1 MLWVAAIATLVSC
14 GVGISAGWRSRWRA
28 MAVAG
33 LVMAA
38 LAGVPVVTLWGCIA
52 SGQWGPWFSLFPVY
66 AIGLL
71 AAMAVALGMLATVFA
86 TRGRRQTEGP
96 PQRPARAAIVVQ
108 MLVLLAQL
116 GVVLWMLG
124 EHVPTV

>member
-14 GVGISAGWRSRWRA
+14 GVGVSAGWRSRWRA

-38 LAGVPVVTLWGCIA
+38 LAGVPVATLWGCIA

-66 AIGLL
+66 AIGLF
-71 AAMAVALGMLATVFA
+71 AAIAVALGMLATA
-86 TRGRRQTEGP
+86 IAARGREQAA
-96 PQRPARAAIVVQ
+96 PQRPARAAIVMQ

-124 EHVPTV
+124 EHVPNV